1 MRFLSLAIQLVAAGF
16 FFIGLATGHF
26 VTGSSSTDTAAL
38 LWLMVGGASA
48 SGLGFW
54 YLRPLFNRC
63 REANDA
69 RTRFP

>member
-1 MRFLSLAIQLVAAGF
+1 MRFFSLAILLIAAGF
-16 FFIGLATGHF
+16 FFLGLATGHF
-26 VTGSSSTDTAAL
+26 VSGNSQTETAVL
-38 LWLMVGGASA
+38 LWLMVGGASS

-63 REANDA
+63 REANDS